1 MSLLN
6 LSSKLGKKH
15 RKTLG
20 RGNSSGH
27 GTYSGKGIKGQK
39 ARSGGTLRPGF
50 EGGQTPMLRKMPKL
64 KGFKNPN
71 YITYQIVNV
80 GKLNIFEENM
90 KITRE
95 NLFEK
100 KLIPK
105 KNKPVKLLGDGE
117 LTKTFEIT
125 VDRASKEAIK
135 KIEAKKG
142 KITILSP
149 VREQSETP
157 LKEKTEK

>member
-6 LSSKLGKKH
+6 LSSKLGRKH
-15 RKTLG
+15 KKTLG
-20 RGNSSGH
+20 RGNGSGH

-39 ARSGGTLRPGF
+39 ARNGGTLRPGF

-71 YITYQIVNV
+71 YMTYQVVNV
-80 GKLNIFEENM
+80 GKLNIFEENA

-95 NLFEK
+95 TLFEK

-125 VDRASKEAIK
+125 VDKASKEAIK
-135 KIEAKKG
+135 KIAAAKG
-142 KITILSP
+142 KLTLLSP
-149 VREQSETP
+149 AID
-157 LKEKTEK
+157 KTEK

>member
-6 LSSKLGKKH
+6 LSSKLGRKRKK
-15 RKTLG
+15 TIG
-20 RGNSSGH
+20 RGNGSGH

-39 ARSGGTLRPGF
+39 ARNGGTLRPGF

-71 YITYQIVNV
+71 CITYQVVNV
-80 GKLNIFEENM
+80 GKLNIFEENA
-90 KITRE
+90 KITKK

-125 VDRASKEAIK
+125 VDKASKEAIK
-135 KIEAKKG
+135 KIESRKG
-142 KITILSP
+142 KLIILSP
-149 VREQSETP
+149 TP
-157 LKEKTEK
+157 PPAELAEK

>member
-1 MSLLN
+1 MSLLE
-6 LSSKLGKKH
+6 LSSKLGRKR

-39 ARSGGTLRPGF
+39 ARSGGTLHPGF

-71 YITYQIVNV
+71 HITYQAVNV
-80 GKLNIFEENM
+80 GRLNIFEENE
-90 KITRE
+90 KITKE
-95 NLFEK
+95 NLFAK
-100 KLIPK
+100 NLISK

-117 LTKTFEIT
+117 LTKTLEIT
-125 VDRASKEAIK
+125 VDKASKEAIK
-135 KIEAKKG
+135 KIESRKG
-142 KITILSP
+142 KIVILSP
-149 VREQSETP
+149 VE
-157 LKEKTEK
+157 EKTEK